1 MSYSLSPLL
10 KPRFFVNSTN
20 KPLFGGKLFTY
31 YSGTTTLAVSY
42 SDGEG
47 TENTNP
53 IILDVNGECNLYL
66 DDDIAYRLILKDAN
80 NVVYFDRDN
89 LYSIGSSAGA
99 AANSASNANTYKNQ
113 ARDYALSAEL
123 SATSANTYKNQTQ
136 AQAAISTENAEQTEL
151 DVISTNA
158 DAAATAA
165 DRVQTAADRV
175 QTGLYLDEALAAVS
189 VGVGSLAV
197 QTLAALNAI
206 TTAPTNSIGYVT
218 NDGTSANNG
227 TYQWN
232 GTVWTKS
239 IYDPLTQAKTYT
251 DAKITDRNHLADSF
265 LYVGVLTSSNDFNA
279 LTVKD
284 GTYVATSTPLH
295 APSGETGQAIIKVEK
310 QGSFTVQTY
319 QRLNDSRYLWKR
331 TIQDGQT
338 PEVWRDLSL
347 INFSA
352 SRSNLADNFLY
363 TGVLTSSNDLNTV
376 QNDGAY
382 VATSVPINA
391 PVGAPA
397 IALITVAKAGSMV
410 RQIYT
415 DVHDASISWSRN
427 FQTVVNGGVPSIVSD
442 GWMRG
447 SLEIA
452 TISKLGGI
460 KVGAG
465 LLVAE
470 DGTLSVTVPTQQNP
484 FAGKKLVCFGDSI
497 TEFKNYP
504 DQVRNILGLAEAYN
518 VGFGGCQMTA
528 HNDVAYKEMCMYR
541 LADYIA
547 TGNYTGLIDA
557 ANDLYTRLSDDNRAI
572 AARLAAIDFNTVDY
586 ITIFYGTNDWANK
599 PGSLGLV
606 TDKTSDGSTFLGSAN
621 YVVDRL
627 QTAYPHLKIMFLSP
641 IYRTRLV
648 SGDNKNTD
656 DYTNSSGEYMY
667 QYVEGLQAVAK
678 KNHVLCVDLYNES
691 GINKYT
697 AGLYLLPQPD
707 GLHLSDTGATL
718 IASKISAKMKANF

>member
-1 MSYSLSPLL
+1 LIN
-10 KPRFFVNSTN
+10 F
-20 KPLFGGKLFTY
+20 
-31 YSGTTTLAVSY
+31 LAS
-42 SDGEG
+42 
-47 TENTNP
+47 
-53 IILDVNGECNLYL
+53 
-66 DDDIAYRLILKDAN
+66 R
-80 NVVYFDRDN
+80 
-89 LYSIGSSAGA
+89 
-99 AANSASNANTYKNQ
+99 SN
-113 ARDYALSAEL
+113 
-123 SATSANTYKNQTQ
+123 
-136 AQAAISTENAEQTEL
+136 
-151 DVISTNA
+151 
-158 DAAATAA
+158 
-165 DRVQTAADRV
+165 
-175 QTGLYLDEALAAVS
+175 
-189 VGVGSLAV
+189 
-197 QTLAALNAI
+197 
-206 TTAPTNSIGYVT
+206 
-218 NDGTSANNG
+218 
-227 TYQWN
+227 
-232 GTVWTKS
+232 
-239 IYDPLTQAKTYT
+239 
-251 DAKITDRNHLADSF
+251 LADNF
-265 LYVGVLTSSNDFNA
+265 LYTGVLTSSNDFNA

-295 APSGETGQAIIKVEK
+295 APSGETGQAIVKVEK

-338 PEVWRDLSL
+338 PEAWRDLSLINFSVSRTNLADSFLYIGVLTSSNDLNALTVKDGTYVATSTPINAPVGESGAAIVKVEKQGSFTVQTYQRINDSQYIWKRTIQDGQTPEVWRDLSL
-347 INFSA
+347 INFSV
-352 SRSNLADNFLY
+352 SRSKLADNFLY
-363 TGVLTSSNDLNTV
+363 TGVLTSTDDLDTV
-376 QNDGAY
+376 QKDGAY
-382 VATSVPINA
+382 VAISLPINA

-397 IALITVAKAGSMV
+397 IAHITVAKAGSMV
-410 RQIYT
+410 RQTYT

-427 FQTVVNGGVPSIVSD
+427 FQTVVIGDVPSIVSD

-452 TISKLGGI
+452 TISKVGGI

-484 FAGKKLVCFGDSI
+484 FAGKKMVCFGDSI

-518 VGFGGCQMTA
+518 VGFGGCMMSA

-586 ITIFYGTNDWANK
+586 ITIFYGTNDWGNK
-599 PGSLGLV
+599 PGSLGTV
-606 TDKTSDGSTFLGSAN
+606 AEKTPDGSTFLGSAN

-656 DYTNSSGEYMY
+656 DYTNSSGE
-667 QYVEGLQAVAK
+667 
-678 KNHVLCVDLYNES
+678 VLDLS
-691 GINKYT
+691 
-697 AGLYLLPQPD
+697 
-707 GLHLSDTGATL
+707 
-718 IASKISAKMKANF
+718 